1 MLVAV
6 FLAIVLHAGLVYF
19 KIAEKPTHVPGVSF
33 PRSVSVFLNQKSL
46 VETPLQQTEEAHTA
60 ENSQEDLPAAEIIS
74 EQSVTENS
82 PNIVEKV
89 EVPVLQP
96 ILKEQKVK
104 KPAAEEIVTAAQK
117 MNDIADNVKPESNKA
132 AKVKEPVI
140 KSEHQEAQHN
150 DGGSM
155 KGTIQTAY
163 PRYQLNAPP
172 PYPGLARKRGQD
184 GTVIIQV
191 LVNEEGRVDDLKIEI
206 SSNFRLLDRAAVSA
220 VRKWSFEPGR
230 RGNERIP
237 MWIRVPVTFKLK

>member
-6 FLAIVLHAGLVYF
+6 SLAIALHVGLVYF
-19 KIAEKPTHVPGVSF
+19 RFAPKTTHVPGVSF

-46 VETPLQQTEEAHTA
+46 VEKPLQHIDEAHTA
-60 ENSQEDLPAAEIIS
+60 ENPLKELPAAEKDP
-74 EQSVTENS
+74 EQPVTENS
-82 PNIVEKV
+82 PNMVEKV
-89 EVPVLQP
+89 EVPVPLP
-96 ILKEQKVK
+96 VLKEETAKQFV
-104 KPAAEEIVTAAQK
+104 AEEIKPVSQK
-117 MNDIADNVKPESNKA
+117 TNDIADNVKPESDKA

-140 KSEHQEAQHN
+140 KSDLQDAQQN

-163 PRYQLNAPP
+163 PRYQFNAPP
-172 PYPGLARKRGQD
+172 AYPGLARKRGQA

-206 SSNFRLLDRAAVSA
+206 SSNFRLLDSAAVSA

-230 RGNERIP
+230 RDNERIP